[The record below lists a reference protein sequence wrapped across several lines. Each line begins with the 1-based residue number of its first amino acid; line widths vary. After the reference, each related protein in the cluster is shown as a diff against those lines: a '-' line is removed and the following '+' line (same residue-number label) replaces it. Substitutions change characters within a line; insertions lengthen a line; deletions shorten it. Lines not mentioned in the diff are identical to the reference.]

1 MAAKLG
7 MEDPLDL
14 AFVEDN
20 ATQYGTKR
28 NTMFHRN
35 TLLRIP
41 TQFCSN
47 WKLEKLQ
54 NREVDEIEGLGIC
67 EICHQQE
74 EEEENEDKKEAV
86 QRLGNDND
94 DTANSHNHN
103 NPMLICDGCDAN
115 CHLFCAGLKRVPD
128 GDWLCTDC
136 VTILTARK
144 KHHYEDTT
152 DNVSAPSLKVALPPL
167 PECPPEMQ
175 CRVASATTKLHS
187 YLVQRADTSFR
198 QLQQNHEAI
207 ATSRNERIE
216 ELQSRT
222 IPHHNSIVERIREE
236 FPIEARRLRDLHN
249 IYGWGSVP
257 NNNRTL
263 NYILSKDPQTG
274 RNTKYYNPHT
284 SFAFESYY
292 HRDGRDG
299 QTSVEEWNRILPNWR
314 RFLPQWK
321 ALSNRK
327 KRAEKDLKTAKGNLV
342 HCLNE
347 KKTRCRD
354 EKHELKQ
361 LTLFNSALW
370 DAKILGI
377 CPVRDHRDVQVLNLL
392 REPEELILI
401 VPMKETTSNGVAA
414 VMAHRTTTTTSF
426 VDNNIPDIIVGNEY
440 AIFGCTE
447 LLRSERDD
455 LLPMDL
461 SGYGS
466 MRAAQKHLIGMLLNS
481 NQSIVITRPSVPSSV
496 HIRDEENVQ
505 RYAKCFDLSELVRD
519 CNYPLNMP
527 KSPTPKCLAD
537 NGLVLRDYQQ
547 ASLQWMIDKEQ
558 NLSGMGFAGELWSRI
573 QFLDGSDDYFYCE
586 LTGAIVKHIFDYKSD
601 VEQTDVARNFGSFPT
616 AGILGEE
623 MYVAL

>member
-1 MAAKLG
+1 

-14 AFVEDN
+14 AFVEEN

-28 NTMFHRN
+28 NTLFHRN

-54 NREVDEIEGLGIC
+54 NREVDEIDGLGIC
-67 EICHQQE
+67 EICQQQE
-74 EEEENEDKKEAV
+74 EEEGIEIV
-86 QRLGNDND
+86 QRIDND
-94 DTANSHNHN
+94 DDDNTKNSHNHS

-115 CHLFCAGLKRVPD
+115 CHLFCAGLERVPD
-128 GDWLCTDC
+128 GDWLCTNC
-136 VTILTARK
+136 EGILLARK

-152 DNVSAPSLKVALPPL
+152 DSVSTPSLKVALPPL

-175 CRVASATTKLHS
+175 HRVADATTKLHS
-187 YLVQRADTSFR
+187 YLVQRSDSSFR
-198 QLQQNHEAI
+198 QLRQNHEAI
-207 ATSRNERIE
+207 FTSRNERIE

-222 IPHHNSIVERIREE
+222 IPHHESIVQRIREE
-236 FPIEARRLRDLHN
+236 FPIEQRRIKDLHN
-249 IYGWGSVP
+249 IYGWFFLP
-257 NNNRTL
+257 TIDRPL
-263 NYILSKDPQTG
+263 NHIISKHPQTG
-274 RNTKYYNPHT
+274 RNTKYYNPST
-284 SFAFESYY
+284 PWYA
-292 HRDGRDG
+292 RNTVG
-299 QTSVEEWNRILPNWR
+299 QDTETSVAEWNRILPNWR
-314 RFLPQWK
+314 RFLPEWK

-327 KRAEKDLKTAKGNLV
+327 KRAEKDLKTAKDDLV

-347 KKTRCRD
+347 NKTRCRD

-392 REPEELILI
+392 REPEELILT

-461 SGYGS
+461 SGHSS
-466 MRAAQKHLIGMLLNS
+466 MRAAQKHLIGMLLHS

-505 RYAKCFDLSELVRD
+505 QYAKCFDLSELVRD

-527 KSPTPKCLAD
+527 KSPTPECLAN
-537 NGLVLRDYQQ
+537 NGLVLREYQQ

-558 NLSGMGFAGELWSRI
+558 NLTGMGFAGELWSRM

-586 LTGAIVKHIFDYKSD
+586 LTGAIVKNIFDYKSD
-601 VEQTDVARNFGSFPT
+601 AEQTDVARNFGSFPT